1 MQSFEFFEILHFFV
15 KKFYEFIKPKYI
27 FVYLYIINHRNGG
40 NCMDTKTI
48 YELISEAKS
57 IGILLESDMQIS
69 RQDETFINAVK
80 AINRILNLVIEKVK

>member
-1 MQSFEFFEILHFFV
+1 
-15 KKFYEFIKPKYI
+15 
-27 FVYLYIINHRNGG
+27 
-40 NCMDTKTI
+40 MDTKTI